1 MAEVQN
7 SIINNFI
14 SALEEELISVRKR
27 STEESIS
34 LQDGERTTSTSDKTI
49 YTFFVEE
56 DLKATRLKDDSP
68 VTLIVNEEETYAT
81 LVSIGDKKIVVSTD
95 KDYGKRLPIAQI
107 KFDSSYLLERLK
119 TCYEDKLA
127 EKNSPINLEIIEKSI
142 FKKKTEAAQI
152 KPNIDQGTLNKE
164 QYNAVK
170 AAHGS
175 QITFIWG
182 PPGTG
187 KTYCI
192 SKIVESF
199 YLLKKRVLLVSNT
212 NSAVDI
218 VVKELCIRL
227 HKKDKDFDKGSVLR
241 YGDIINETLKSNY
254 ADYVNIDLAAE
265 RLSKELV
272 EKKNKILKEIEELRL
287 KAKPHLDIVTAFKN
301 IDRLYNQNKKDIN
314 KLEKLNTF
322 LKEFQHNI
330 NQIEKRIKNN
340 KNKLAESKNRSFI
353 GKIFQKGPEYYES
366 RILAEASKLEE
377 YKENKKQY
385 PKEINEIERKLG
397 DVKKQISKSETLTKG
412 KNLEAEE
419 KKLKKFTDQ
428 IDIEDLKVQEIVK
441 QIEQVKTEVL
451 NNCRV
456 LAATSTKVY
465 LKPEDFKN
473 FDVVVVDEASMLI
486 LPNAAYVASL
496 SKDKVI
502 FAGDF
507 RQIPPIISEEK
518 SETVKR
524 WVGRSVFDEVKAEQ
538 ILEKKAKNFVVLT
551 NQYRMHPKIC
561 SIINKHFYDGRLTTD
576 GSVKL
581 TKKYPKLLNDNLI
594 LVNTTKAYPFVN
606 MPKRSFSRYNIIHA
620 LAVRNLC
627 NFLND
632 NNIITDTDS
641 VGVTSPYRYQTLLIK
656 DALKELNLT
665 NVACGTVHRF
675 QGDQKNVIIYDI
687 PDSHGAFPGKFIKAT
702 TIAED
707 GAKVMNVAMSRPK
720 DILIVFA
727 NLEFLNQNLSE
738 NSILRKIFVDIQN
751 KGTIIDINEILNLG
765 PFNLPKKPTY
775 SVSPKVVFDEKNTG
789 SFNTNNFEPIF
800 EKDIEKAKKHI
811 VIFSAFLTE
820 KRVAHWG
827 DLFRKKIKEKVKI
840 RVVTKGPASQSSFK
854 DSAAK
859 GIKHLLK
866 LKVTVDLR
874 KDIHQKMIFIDD
886 DVLWFGSLNV
896 LSYTGETDEQLIR
909 FFSKSFVNFT
919 AKQQLYKLS
928 KFDDKKKVSMVSLL
942 AEQENNKCLKCGSI
956 TEVRMRRRDRVPF
969 LACIEEK
976 TCKGTQDMMETKSSF
991 AKKKSSGKVDEGIEE
1006 ETRYCPEHKEKVL
1019 LKLRRNRWGKPF
1031 YGCSKYPK
1039 CKHAENP

>member
-1 MAEVQN
+1 MSE
-7 SIINNFI
+7 IISNFVE
-14 SALEEELISVRKR
+14 ALNEELISERKR
-27 STEESIS
+27 STEESFN
-34 LQDGERTTSTSDKTI
+34 LQDGEKTSDASDKFI

-56 DLKATRLKDDSP
+56 DLKATRLKDDTP
-68 VTLIVNEEETYAT
+68 VTLVVNDEECHST
-81 LVSIGDKKIVVSTD
+81 LVSVGDKKIVISTD
-95 KDYGKRLPIAQI
+95 KDFGKRLPIAQI
-107 KFDSSYLLERLK
+107 KFDSSYLKEKLK
-119 TCYEDKLA
+119 KCYEEKL
-127 EKNSPINLEIIEKSI
+127 ENKNSPIDVDIIEKA
-142 FKKKTEAAQI
+142 FLKKKTEVAQI
-152 KPNIDQGTLNKE
+152 KPNIEQGTLNKE

-170 AAHGS
+170 ASHGS

-199 YLLKKRVLLVSNT
+199 YLLKKRVLVVSNT

-218 VVKELCIRL
+218 VIKELCIRL

-241 YGDIINETLKSNY
+241 YGDIINDTLKNNY
-254 ADYVNIDLAAE
+254 GDYVNVDLAAE

-272 EKKNKILKEIEELRL
+272 DKKNLILKDIEVLRD
-287 KAKPHLDIVTAFKN
+287 KAKPHLKIITAFKD
-301 IDRLYNQNKKDIN
+301 IDRLYGQNKKDLN
-314 KLEKLNTF
+314 KLEKLKDF
-322 LKEFQHNI
+322 LNDFKHNI
-330 NQIEKRIKNN
+330 NQLEKRITSN
-340 KNKLAESKNRSFI
+340 KNALEESKNRSVI
-353 GKIFQKGPEYYES
+353 GKLFKKGPEFYQS
-366 RILAEASKLEE
+366 KIISDSNKLEE
-377 YKENKKQY
+377 FKNNKKEF

-397 DVKKQISKSETLTKG
+397 DVKKQISRSENLTKG
-412 KNLEAEE
+412 KNFDVEE
-419 KKLKKFTDQ
+419 KKLRKFTDQ
-428 IDIEDLKVQEIVK
+428 IDIEDIKVQEIVK

-507 RQIPPIISEEK
+507 RQIPPIISDED
-518 SETVKR
+518 SELVKR
-524 WVGRSVFDEVKAEQ
+524 WVGRSIFDEVKAEQ
-538 ILEKKAKNFVVLT
+538 IIEKKAKNFVTLT
-551 NQYRMHPKIC
+551 NQYRMNKKIC
-561 SIINKHFYDGRLTTD
+561 GIINKHFYDGRLTTD
-576 GSVKL
+576 NSVKI
-581 TKKYPKLLNDNLI
+581 TKSYPKLLNDNLI
-594 LVNTTKAYPFVN
+594 LVNTAKAYPFVN

-627 NFLND
+627 NFLNEKK
-632 NNIITDTDS
+632 IITDTDS

-665 NVACGTVHRF
+665 NVTCGTVHRF
-675 QGDQKNVIIYDI
+675 QGDQKNIIIYDI

-720 DILIVFA
+720 DILIIFA
-727 NLEFLNQNLSE
+727 NLEFLNQNLQE
-738 NSILRKIFVDIQN
+738 TSILRKIFFDIQN

-765 PFNLPKKPTY
+765 PFNLPKKPTH
-775 SVSPKVVFDEKNTG
+775 SVSPKVLFDEKNTG
-789 SFNTNNFEPIF
+789 VFDTKNFEAIF
-800 EKDIEKAKKHI
+800 EKDIEKAKKYI

-827 DLFRKKIKEKVKI
+827 DLIRKKIGEGVKV
-840 RVVTKGPASQSSFK
+840 RVVTKGPANQSSFK

-866 LKVTVDLR
+866 LKVIVDLR

-886 DVLWFGSLNV
+886 DILWFGSLNV
-896 LSYTGETDEQLIR
+896 LSYTGDTDEQLIR

-928 KFDDKKKVSMVSLL
+928 NFDDKKKESIVSHLSKR
-942 AEQENNKCLKCGSI
+942 ENNSCLKCGGI
-956 TEVRMRRRDRVPF
+956 TEVLFRRRDRAPF
-969 LACIEEK
+969 LTCIDGS
-976 TCKGTQDMMETKSSF
+976 CKNTQDLTDTKSSV
-991 AKKKSSGKVDEGIEE
+991 KNKKSLKIEEGIEE
-1006 ETRYCPEHKEKVL
+1006 ETRYCPEHKEKVF

-1031 YGCSKYPK
+1031 YGCTKYPK

>member
-1 MAEVQN
+1 MSEIIQN
-7 SIINNFI
+7 FV
-14 SALEEELISVRKR
+14 SALNEELLSQRKR
-27 STEESIS
+27 STEESYN

-49 YTFFVEE
+49 YTFFIDE
-56 DLKATRLKDDSP
+56 DLKATRLKDDTP
-68 VTLIVNEEETYAT
+68 VTLIVNDEETYAT

-95 KDYGKRLPIAQI
+95 KDFGKRLPIAQI
-107 KFDSSYLLERLK
+107 KFDSSYLIEKLK
-119 TCYEDKLA
+119 KCYEEKI
-127 EKNSPINLEIIEKSI
+127 EGKNSPINIDTIEKAF
-142 FKKKTEAAQI
+142 FKKKTEANQI
-152 KPNIDQGTLNKE
+152 KPNINQETLNKE

-218 VVKELCIRL
+218 VVKELCVRL

-241 YGDIINETLKSNY
+241 YGDITNDTLKTKY
-254 ADYVNIDLAAE
+254 GDYVNVDLAAE

-272 EKKNKILKEIEELRL
+272 EKKKIILKEIENLRT
-287 KAKPHLDIVTAFKN
+287 KSKPHLKIVTAFKD
-301 IDRLYNQNKKDIN
+301 IDRLYNQNKKDLN
-314 KLEKLNTF
+314 RLEKLNLF
-322 LKEFQHNI
+322 LKDFQHNI
-330 NQIEKRIKNN
+330 NQLEKRIKNN
-340 KNKLAESKNRSFI
+340 KKLLEESKNRSII
-353 GKIFQKGPEYYES
+353 GKIFQKGPEFYQ
-366 RILAEASKLEE
+366 SKIIADSNKLDEI
-377 YKENKKQY
+377 KINKKEY
-385 PKEINEIERKLG
+385 PKEIKEIERKLG
-397 DVKKQISKSETLTKG
+397 DFKSLIRKSENLIKG
-412 KNLEAEE
+412 KNLENEE
-419 KKLKKFTDQ
+419 KILKEFNDQ
-428 IDIEDLKVQEIVK
+428 IDVEDLKVQEIVK
-441 QIEQVKTEVL
+441 QIEQVKSEVL

-456 LAATSTKVY
+456 LAATSTKAY

-507 RQIPPIISEEK
+507 RQIPPIISEEN
-518 SETVKR
+518 SEIVKR

-538 ILEKKAKNFVVLT
+538 IIEKKAKNFVTLT
-551 NQYRMHPKIC
+551 NQYRMHKKIC
-561 SIINKHFYDGRLTTD
+561 EIINKHFYDGRLTTD
-576 GSVKL
+576 NSVKL
-581 TKKYPKLLNDNLI
+581 SKTYPKLLNDNLI
-594 LVNTTKAYPFVN
+594 LVNTAKAYPFVN

-627 NFLND
+627 NYLNEKK
-632 NNIITDTDS
+632 IITDTDS

-665 NVACGTVHRF
+665 NITCGTVHRF

-702 TIAED
+702 TILED

-720 DILIVFA
+720 DILVIFA
-727 NLEFLNQNLSE
+727 NLEFLNQNLE
-738 NSILRKIFVDIQN
+738 ETSILRKIFVDIQN

-765 PFNLPKKPTY
+765 PFNLPKKPTHT
-775 SVSPKVVFDEKNTG
+775 VSPKVIFDEKNTG
-789 SFNTNNFEPIF
+789 VFDTKNFEPIF
-800 EKDIEKAKKHI
+800 EKDIEKAKKYI

-827 DLFRKKIKEKVKI
+827 DLFRKKIKEGVKI
-840 RVVTKGPASQSSFK
+840 RVVTKGPSNQSSFK
-854 DSAAK
+854 DSATK

-866 LKVTVDLR
+866 LKVIVDLR
-874 KDIHQKMIFIDD
+874 KDIHQKMIFVDD
-886 DVLWFGSLNV
+886 DILWFGSLNV
-896 LSYTGETDEQLIR
+896 LSFTGETDEQLIR

-928 KFDDKKKVSMVSLL
+928 NFDDKKKVSLVSYLSNR
-942 AEQENNKCLKCGSI
+942 ENNSCLKCGGI
-956 TEVRMRRRDRVPF
+956 TEVLFRRRDRTPF
-969 LACIEEK
+969 LSCIDGS
-976 TCKGTQDMMETKSSF
+976 CKNTQDLTETKGSS
-991 AKKKSSGKVDEGIEE
+991 KKNKSLKIEEGIEE
-1006 ETRYCPEHKEKVL
+1006 ETRYCPNHGKDKVL
-1019 LKLRRNRWGKPF
+1019 LKLRRNRWGKAF
-1031 YGCSKYPK
+1031 YGCTQYPK

>member
-1 MAEVQN
+1 MGSEN
-7 SIINNFI
+7 PNIIENFV
-14 SALEEELISVRKR
+14 SALEEELISARKK
-27 STEESIS
+27 SSEESIS
-34 LQDGERTTSTSDKTI
+34 LDNGERTTSTSDKTI
-49 YTFFVEE
+49 YTFFIEE
-56 DLKATRLKDDSP
+56 DLKATRLKDDTP
-68 VTLIVNEEETYAT
+68 VTLVVNDEETYAT
-81 LVSIGDKKIVVSTD
+81 IVSIGDKKIVVSTD

-107 KFDSSYLLERLK
+107 KFDSSYLIDKLK
-119 TCYEDKLA
+119 VCFEDKLS
-127 EKNSPINLEIIEKSI
+127 EKNSPINLEIIEKS
-142 FKKKTEAAQI
+142 FLKKQTEAAQV
-152 KPNIDQGTLNKE
+152 KPNIEQGTLNKE
-164 QYNAVK
+164 QYNSVK

-218 VVKELCIRL
+218 VVKELCVRL
-227 HKKDKDFDKGSVLR
+227 HNKDKDFDKGSVLR
-241 YGDIINETLKSNY
+241 YGDIVNETLKSKY

-272 EKKNKILKEIEELRL
+272 DKKNIILKEIEGLRT
-287 KAKPHLDIVTAFKN
+287 KAKPHLEVVTAFK
-301 IDRLYNQNKKDIN
+301 DVERLYNQNKKDIN
-314 KLEKLNTF
+314 RLEKLNTF
-322 LKEFQHNI
+322 LKEFKDSI
-330 NQIEKRIKNN
+330 NQIEKRLA
-340 KNKLAESKNRSFI
+340 KNKENLKESNSRSFI
-353 GKIFQKGPEYYES
+353 GKIFNKGPEYYQS
-366 RILAEASKLEE
+366 KILADSNKIDQL
-377 YKENKKQY
+377 KENKNNY
-385 PKEINEIERKLG
+385 PNEIKEIERKLG
-397 DVKKQISKSETLTKG
+397 DVKKQIDKSEKLTKG
-412 KNLEAEE
+412 KTLEAEE
-419 KKLKKFTDQ
+419 KKLQKFTDL

-441 QIEQVKTEVL
+441 KIEQVKTEVL

-456 LAATSTKVY
+456 LASTSTKVY
-465 LKPEDFKN
+465 LKPEDFSN

-507 RQIPPIISEEK
+507 RQIPPIISDQD
-518 SETVKR
+518 SEMVKR
-524 WVGRSVFDEVKAEQ
+524 WVGRSIFDEVKAEE
-538 ILEKKAKNFVVLT
+538 IIEKKAKNFVTLT

-561 SIINKHFYDGRLTTD
+561 GIINKHFYDGRLTTD
-576 GSVKL
+576 DSVKTL
-581 TKKYPKLLNDNLI
+581 KKYPKLLNDNLI
-594 LVNTTKAYPFVN
+594 LVNTAKAYPFVN

-627 NFLND
+627 NFLNV
-632 NNIITDTDS
+632 NKIITDTDS

-665 NVACGTVHRF
+665 DVACGTVHRF

-720 DILIVFA
+720 DILIIFA
-727 NLEFLNQNLSE
+727 NLEFLNQNLQE
-738 NSILRKIFVDIQN
+738 ASILRKIFVDIQN

-765 PFNLPKKPTY
+765 PFNLPKKPTHT
-775 SVSPKVVFDEKNTG
+775 VSPKVVFDEKNTG
-789 SFNTNNFEPIF
+789 VFNTKTFEPIF
-800 EKDIEKAKKHI
+800 EKDIEKAKKYI

-827 DLFRKKIKEKVKI
+827 DLLRKKISEGVKI
-840 RVVTKGPASQSSFK
+840 RVVTKGPANQSSFK
-854 DSAAK
+854 ESATK

-866 LKVTVDLR
+866 LKVVVDLR

-886 DVLWFGSLNV
+886 EILWFGSLNV

-909 FFSKSFVNFT
+909 FYSKSFVNFT

-928 KFDDKKKVSMVSLL
+928 SFDDKKKVSIVSLL
-942 AEQENNKCLKCGSI
+942 ASRENNSCVKCGGI
-956 TEVRMRRRDRVPF
+956 TEVLFRRKDRAPF
-969 LACIEEK
+969 LVCIDGS
-976 TCKGTQDMMETKSSF
+976 CKNAQDMSETKSSS
-991 AKKKSSGKVDEGIEE
+991 KKNTNNGKIEEGVEE
-1006 ETRYCPEHKEKVL
+1006 ETRYCPKHKEKIL
-1019 LKLRRNRWGKPF
+1019 LKLRRNRWGKAF
-1031 YGCSKYPK
+1031 YGCTKYPK

>member
-7 SIINNFI
+7 NIINNFI

-49 YTFFVEE
+49 YTFFIEE
-56 DLKATRLKDDSP
+56 DLKATRLKDDTP

-107 KFDSSYLLERLK
+107 KFDSSYLIEKLK
-119 TCYEDKLA
+119 ICYEDKLA
-127 EKNSPINLEIIEKSI
+127 EKNSPINIETIEKSF
-142 FKKKTEAAQI
+142 FKKKTEASQI
-152 KPNIDQGTLNKE
+152 KPNIDQGNLNKE

-218 VVKELCIRL
+218 VIKELCLRL

-241 YGDIINETLKSNY
+241 YGDIVNETLKSKY
-254 ADYVNIDLAAE
+254 ADYVNVDLAAE

-272 EKKNKILKEIEELRL
+272 EKKNIILKEIEGLRL

-314 KLEKLNTF
+314 KLEKLNIF
-322 LKEFQHNI
+322 LKDFNHNI

-340 KNKLAESKNRSFI
+340 KENLEESKNRTII
-353 GKIFQKGPEYYES
+353 GKIFKKGPEYYEG
-366 RILAEASKLEE
+366 RILADSDKLEE

-385 PKEINEIERKLG
+385 PKEIKEIERKLG
-397 DVKKQISKSETLTKG
+397 DVKKKISKSESLTKG

-419 KKLKKFTDQ
+419 KKLKKYTDQ

-441 QIEQVKTEVL
+441 KIEQVKTEVL

-465 LKPEDFKN
+465 LKPEDFKS

-507 RQIPPIISEEK
+507 RQIPPIVSEQK
-518 SETVKR
+518 SEMVKR
-524 WVGRSVFDEVKAEQ
+524 WVGRNVFDEIKAEE
-538 ILEKKAKNFVVLT
+538 ILEKKPKNFVTLT

-561 SIINKHFYDGRLTTD
+561 GIINKHFYDGRLTTD
-576 GSVKL
+576 DSVKP

-594 LVNTTKAYPFVN
+594 LVNTAKAYPFVN

-627 NFLND
+627 NFLNK

-665 NVACGTVHRF
+665 DIACGTVHRF

-687 PDSHGAFPGKFIKAT
+687 PDSHGAFPGKFIKAVT
-702 TIAED
+702 LAED
-707 GAKVMNVAMSRPK
+707 GAKIMNVAMSRPK
-720 DILIVFA
+720 DILIIFA
-727 NLEFLNQNLSE
+727 NLEFLNQNLKE
-738 NSILRKIFVDIQN
+738 NSILRKILVDIQN
-751 KGTIIDINEILNLG
+751 KGTVIDINEILNLG
-765 PFNLPKKPTY
+765 PFNLPKKPTH
-775 SVSPKVVFDEKNTG
+775 SVSPKVIFDEKNTG
-789 SFNTNNFEPIF
+789 VFNTKTFEPIF

-827 DLFRKKIKEKVKI
+827 ELLRKKISEGVKV
-840 RVVTKGPASQSSFK
+840 RVVTKGPANQSSFK

-866 LKVTVDLR
+866 LKVIVDLR

-886 DVLWFGSLNV
+886 DILWFGSLNV
-896 LSYTGETDEQLIR
+896 LSYTGDTDEQLIR

-928 KFDDKKKVSMVSLL
+928 SFDDKKKVSMVSLL
-942 AEQENNKCLKCGSI
+942 SVRENTSCLKCGGI
-956 TEVRMRRRDRVPF
+956 TEVLFRRKDRAPF
-969 LACIEEK
+969 LVCIDGS
-976 TCKGTQDMMETKSSF
+976 CKNTQDMTETKSSS
-991 AKKKSSGKVDEGIEE
+991 KKNKNSGKIDEGMKE

>member
-1 MAEVQN
+1 MSAEKIN
-7 SIINNFI
+7 IIENFV
-14 SALEEELISVRKR
+14 SALEEELIAARKK
-27 STEESIS
+27 SSEESIS
-34 LQDGERTTSTSDKTI
+34 LDNGERTTSTSDKTI
-49 YTFFVEE
+49 YTFFIEE
-56 DLKATRLKDDSP
+56 DLKATRLKDDTP
-68 VTLIVNEEETYAT
+68 VTLVVNDEETYAT
-81 LVSIGDKKIVVSTD
+81 IVSIGDKKIIVSTD
-95 KDYGKRLPIAQI
+95 KDFGKRLPIAQI
-107 KFDSSYLLERLK
+107 KFDSSYLIEKLK
-119 TCYEDKLA
+119 VCFENKLS
-127 EKNSPINLEIIEKSI
+127 EKNSPINIDIIEKS
-142 FKKKTEAAQI
+142 FLKKKTEAAQI

-164 QYNAVK
+164 QYNAIK

-218 VVKELCIRL
+218 VVKELCLRL
-227 HKKDKDFDKGSVLR
+227 HNKDKDFDRGSVLR
-241 YGDIINETLKSNY
+241 YGDIVNETLKSKY

-272 EKKNKILKEIEELRL
+272 DKKNILLKEIEELRA
-287 KAKPHLDIVTAFKN
+287 KAKPHIEIVSAFKD

-322 LKEFQHNI
+322 LKEFDYNI
-330 NQIEKRIKNN
+330 NQVQRRIKDN
-340 KNKLAESKNRSFI
+340 KENLHESKSRSII
-353 GKIFQKGPEYYES
+353 GKIFKKGPEFYETKIINDS
-366 RILAEASKLEE
+366 NKLEGF
-377 YKENKKQY
+377 KDNKKKY
-385 PKEINEIERKLG
+385 PIEIKEIERKLG
-397 DVKKQISKSETLTKG
+397 DVKKQISKSESLTKG
-412 KNLEAEE
+412 KTLQIEE
-419 KKLKKFTDQ
+419 KKLQKFTDL
-428 IDIEDLKVQEIVK
+428 IDIEDLKVQEIIK
-441 QIEQVKTEVL
+441 KIEQVKTEVL

-456 LAATSTKVY
+456 LASTSTKVY
-465 LKPEDFKN
+465 LKPEDFNN

-507 RQIPPIISEEK
+507 RQIPPIINDQDNEV
-518 SETVKR
+518 VKR
-524 WVGRSVFDEVKAEQ
+524 WVGRSIFDEVKAEE
-538 ILEKKAKNFVVLT
+538 IIEKNLKNFVTLT

-561 SIINKHFYDGRLTTD
+561 GIINKHFYDGRLTTD
-576 GSVKL
+576 NSVKT

-594 LVNTTKAYPFVN
+594 LVNTAKAYPFVN

-627 NFLND
+627 NFLNV
-632 NNIITDTDS
+632 NKVITDTDS

-665 NVACGTVHRF
+665 DVACGTVHRF

-720 DILIVFA
+720 DILIIFA
-727 NLEFLNQNLSE
+727 NLDFLNQNLQE
-738 NSILRKIFVDIQN
+738 TSILRKIFVDIQS

-765 PFNLPKKPTY
+765 PFNLPKKPTLTA
-775 SVSPKVVFDEKNTG
+775 SPKVIFDEKNTG
-789 SFNTNNFEPIF
+789 VFNTKTFEPIF
-800 EKDIEKAKKHI
+800 EKDIEKAKKYI

-827 DLFRKKIKEKVKI
+827 DLLRKKINEGVKV
-840 RVVTKGPASQSSFK
+840 RVVTKGPANQSSFK
-854 DSAAK
+854 DSATK

-866 LKVTVDLR
+866 LKVVVDLR

-886 DVLWFGSLNV
+886 DILWFGSLNV
-896 LSYTGETDEQLIR
+896 LSFTGETDEQLIR

-928 KFDDKKKVSMVSLL
+928 SFDDKKKVSIVSLL
-942 AEQENNKCLKCGSI
+942 ASRENSSCIKCGGI
-956 TEVRMRRRDRVPF
+956 TEVLFRRKDRVPF
-969 LACIEEK
+969 LICIDGS
-976 TCKGTQDMMETKSSF
+976 CKNAQNMNETKSSS
-991 AKKKSSGKVDEGIEE
+991 KKNTNNQKVEEGVEE

-1019 LKLRRNRWGKPF
+1019 LKLRRNRWGKAF
-1031 YGCSKYPK
+1031 YGCTKYPK